1 MRIDFLTEPSDSF
14 RNQDVV
20 NAKLEVGVFVANME
34 LAIGILCDA
43 WSLQDD
49 MIEWRIRALRLVL
62 NLLLRNRIFRSA
74 QIRYNLV
81 SSRVELPGHNH
92 PV

>member
-1 MRIDFLTEPSDSF
+1 M
-14 RNQDVV
+14 
-20 NAKLEVGVFVANME
+20 FVANME
-34 LAIGILCDA
+34 LPIGILYDA

-49 MIEWRIRALRLVL
+49 VVEWRIRALGLVL

-81 SSRVELPGHNH
+81 SSRVELPSHNH
-92 PV
+92 WV

>member
-20 NAKLEVGVFVANME
+20 NAILEVGVFVANME
-34 LAIGILCDA
+34 LPIGILYDA

-49 MIEWRIRALRLVL
+49 VVEWRIRAMGERQKVGG
-62 NLLLRNRIFRSA
+62 RAI
-74 QIRYNLV
+74 
-81 SSRVELPGHNH
+81 E
-92 PV
+92 